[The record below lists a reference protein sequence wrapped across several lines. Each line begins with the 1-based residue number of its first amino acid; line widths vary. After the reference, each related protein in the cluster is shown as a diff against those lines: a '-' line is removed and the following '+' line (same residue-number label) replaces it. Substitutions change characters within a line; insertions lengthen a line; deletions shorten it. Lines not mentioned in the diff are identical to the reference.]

1 MKKNK
6 VIVQLTGGLGNQMFM
21 YATAKAISTKLG
33 YDLII
38 DDKSKFIT
46 DVIYK
51 RTCELNNFLLDYTP
65 INSIDSYNFIG
76 GNIIQKICRRIGLHL
91 LNPKFKYIKEKN
103 HERNDYLLKRN
114 FQNNIFLEGYWQDE
128 IYFKDIRDILKKDFC
143 LKPELINDIR
153 QDLNLIQKIEIPI
166 CIGIRR
172 YQEVPSEIKIYPT
185 EDFDFYNTAIKY
197 FIKKYPK
204 AEFIIFSQDMNWTE
218 TNIINKLPNLKFHF
232 IKYSPKRTAA
242 HDLFLMTHCK
252 HYIISNSTFYWWGAW
267 LSEYTDKEVIC
278 SNKFPNKYTCL
289 ESWKMK

>member
-6 VIVQLTGGLGNQMFM
+6 VIVQLAGGLGNQMFM

-128 IYFKDIRDILKKDFC
+128 IYFKDIRDILKKIFV
-143 LKPELINDIR
+143 
-153 QDLNLIQKIEIPI
+153 LNQSL
-166 CIGIRR
+166 
-172 YQEVPSEIKIYPT
+172 
-185 EDFDFYNTAIKY
+185 
-197 FIKKYPK
+197 
-204 AEFIIFSQDMNWTE
+204 
-218 TNIINKLPNLKFHF
+218 
-232 IKYSPKRTAA
+232 
-242 HDLFLMTHCK
+242 
-252 HYIISNSTFYWWGAW
+252 
-267 LSEYTDKEVIC
+267 
-278 SNKFPNKYTCL
+278 
-289 ESWKMK
+289 